1 MVFYAV
7 GLFDCVRN
15 SKLEVVFE
23 VDRRQFSNSIW
34 INTSLCHSVVGV
46 TRQSIVF
53 TTDGAT
59 DQLKSGS
66 RYQSRSNRLKDLGL
80 IVVDGLELS

>member
-1 MVFYAV
+1 MRS
-7 GLFDCVRN
+7 DCLIGSEIRN
-15 SKLEVVFE
+15 WSRFE
-23 VDRRQFSNSIW
+23 VDRRQFSSSVW

-46 TRQSIVF
+46 TCQSTVL

-66 RYQSRSNRLKDLGL
+66 RYQSQSNRLKDLGL
-80 IVVDGLELS
+80 FSRRRT